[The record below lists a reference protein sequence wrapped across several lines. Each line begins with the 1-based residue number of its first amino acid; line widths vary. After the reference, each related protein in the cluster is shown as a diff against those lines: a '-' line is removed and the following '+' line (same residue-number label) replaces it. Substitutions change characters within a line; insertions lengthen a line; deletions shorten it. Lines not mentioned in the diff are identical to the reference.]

1 MADFTPLMNKPLKA
15 SKKSEGKQGQTY
27 WNQCGLTV
35 WLGDYNGQPQ
45 VSLVDER
52 TGQRYPC
59 FPPKPRQQSAAPPQ
73 QTTAPAPQM
82 PGQAAAPNASG
93 GYPQADYV
101 PPDEEDPVPF

>member
-27 WNQCGLTV
+27 WNNVGFTV
-35 WLGDYNGQPQ
+35 WLGDYNGEPQ

-59 FPPKPRQQSAAPPQ
+59 FPPKPRQGASPPQQ
-73 QTTAPAPQM
+73 QTTAPPPQM
-82 PGQAAAPNASG
+82 PGTAATPPPDQG
-93 GYPQADYV
+93 YV
-101 PPDEEDPVPF
+101 PPDNDDGVPF